1 MALDEYG
8 RYQLQWML
16 DHGYGLDDLI
26 DGLDQMGLDASVG
39 VRGAYD
45 AWEADRGFGGEI
57 WACRE
62 EHCDDAPLIEHAPA
76 FTIEGCTPDD
86 VLERY
91 SAGTSRQPLV
101 TSRADAELVA
111 REVNERL
118 SAVDDLFTDVLDE
131 VVRERFDERASDDP
145 LASMPPLLMEG
156 FLEALEAEEA
166 GEPGYVYVPGN
177 APLSECVGGSAAQ
190 PASADGLERAGIR

>member
-26 DGLDQMGLDASVG
+26 DELDQIDLDGIGG

-62 EHCDDAPLIEHAPA
+62 EHRDDAPLIELAPA

-91 SAGTSRQPLV
+91 GAGSSRQPLV
-101 TSRADAELVA
+101 TSWAEAELVA

-118 SAVDDLFTDVLDE
+118 SSVDGLFSNVLDE
-131 VVRERFDERASDDP
+131 VVREQSDERASDDP
-145 LASMPPLLMEG
+145 LASMPPLLLEG

-166 GEPGYVYVPGN
+166 GAPGYVYVPGN
-177 APLSECVGGSAAQ
+177 APLSECVDGGAAQ
-190 PASADGLERAGIR
+190 PASADGPERAELR